1 MRTRIGVSVAW
12 LLASVMAFSTA
23 GVFVRLAE
31 LDGPSVVW
39 WRSAF
44 SVAFLGVWLGFCGR
58 IGAELRMGRPGAAAG
73 LLSALGTA
81 AFIPS
86 FLHTSIAN
94 VAVIYAT
101 APFVAGAMAWGWMQT
116 PPTRAVVLGSVA
128 SLAGALLVVSG
139 SLTSGG
145 LFGDALAAVMTVCM
159 AAVICIYRA
168 WPETPAAGPTWLA
181 SALLV
186 VAFSGHATI
195 ASVPWQT
202 VATLAAFAAVFLFA
216 SIALMMGA
224 RGLHPAHTSVISAL
238 ETPIA
243 PLLAWWVLGEIPATL
258 TVLGGAVI
266 VVAVVATTRN
276 ASA

>member
-1 MRTRIGVSVAW
+1 
-12 LLASVMAFSTA
+12 
-23 GVFVRLAE
+23 
-31 LDGPSVVW
+31 
-39 WRSAF
+39 
-44 SVAFLGVWLGFCGR
+44 
-58 IGAELRMGRPGAAAG
+58 
-73 LLSALGTA
+73 
-81 AFIPS
+81 
-86 FLHTSIAN
+86 
-94 VAVIYAT
+94 
-101 APFVAGAMAWGWMQT
+101 
-116 PPTRAVVLGSVA
+116 
-128 SLAGALLVVSG
+128 
-139 SLTSGG
+139 
-145 LFGDALAAVMTVCM
+145 MTVCM

-216 SIALMMGA
+216 SIALMIGA